1 MKQIDELTSEELAN
15 LTDSEIELYKTRICA
30 NKGIKIV
37 DKPVAPIGEH
47 VKYDKQAYHIPGIDN
62 LVFEDIK
69 DAKAVANAIIN
80 SRSLGHTSYY
90 NGSTLMEK
98 GPSRNYNGVPNSF
111 TPEIVEGYS
120 NKELADKEAVL
131 SKEHSDKLTK
141 YYAAQKEYTAY
152 IDLRNEAVKEFVEK
166 QKAAKDK
173 YSHQE
178 NLVNVYINTYL
189 PLAENNEKVAM
200 NFLKKAYNITEEDE
214 KVITERLNKYNK
226 TNNK

>member
-1 MKQIDELTSEELAN
+1 MKKIDELTTEELAN
-15 LTDSEIELYKTRICA
+15 LTDLEIEWYENQICA
-30 NKGIKIV
+30 NKGIKIIN
-37 DKPVAPIGEH
+37 KPVAPTGDHIQC
-47 VKYDKQAYHIPGIDN
+47 DKQAYRIPGIEN
-62 LVFEDIK
+62 LTFDDIK
-69 DAKAVANAIIN
+69 DAKAVATAIIN
-80 SRSLGHTSYY
+80 SKSLGHTSYY
-90 NGSTLMEK
+90 NGSSLMEK

-111 TPEIVEGYS
+111 TPEIIEGYS
-120 NKELADKEAVL
+120 NKDLADKEAAL

-173 YSHQE
+173 HSHQE

-200 NFLKKAYNITEEDE
+200 NFLKKAYNVTEEDE
-214 KVITERLNKYNK
+214 KVIIERVNKYNK